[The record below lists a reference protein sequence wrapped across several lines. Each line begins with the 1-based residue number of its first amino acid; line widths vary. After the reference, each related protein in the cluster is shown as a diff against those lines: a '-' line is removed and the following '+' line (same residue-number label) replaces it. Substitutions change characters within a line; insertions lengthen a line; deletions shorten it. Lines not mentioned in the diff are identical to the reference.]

1 MRAEGQQIHVSRA
14 QRTLPSQA
22 TTCRRLA
29 LPSEIISQSYVP
41 KVDTAIIRTSIRKL
55 HARIL
60 GEVRSRA
67 KRPHLP
73 LQPWGS
79 LLGCPDVRDS
89 LTRAPRRD
97 GGRLGR
103 GEATAPRWAVERG
116 SGRASLESR
125 LQCRDAS
132 WAGDNV
138 PGWMGRG
145 QS

>member
-22 TTCRRLA
+22 ITCRRLA
-29 LPSEIISQSYVP
+29 LPSEITSQSYVP

-67 KRPHLP
+67 K
-73 LQPWGS
+73 G
-79 LLGCPDVRDS
+79 
-89 LTRAPRRD
+89 LTCRYSRGAPYWAARTYVIPSRARHVGTGAD
-97 GGRLGR
+97 WVG

-125 LQCRDAS
+125 LQ
-132 WAGDNV
+132 
-138 PGWMGRG
+138 
-145 QS
+145 